1 MTDTDLLRRILG
13 AMHVGPPGPADIA
26 WLAEKGLHALDAIED
41 QAAATERARI
51 AGLVQAMD
59 GMGYCTSHVEGP
71 CGFRAA
77 VLAAIE
83 GEPK

>member
-1 MTDTDLLRRILG
+1 MSGPRTEAGKALLGSFDQPDDPFTNHIVRV
-13 AMHVGPPGPADIA
+13 AVA
-26 WLAEKGLHALDAIED
+26 AIED

-83 GEPK
+83 GEPHA